1 MELPK
6 GAAWGRDPRARE
18 AGSEF
23 LESLGKR
30 KRETCLRLRPGR
42 MTSGQLAEVA
52 TRIGWPGTTDRYRVD
67 VRVPPGISGSATLQ
81 IEAAWIPGGLTIIPV
96 ER

>member
-18 AGSEF
+18 AGGES

-42 MTSGQLAEVA
+42 MTTHGDAEGLEPA
-52 TRIGWPGTTDRYRVD
+52 Y
-67 VRVPPGISGSATLQ
+67 
-81 IEAAWIPGGLTIIPV
+81 GGLGTLLLPNRIRSSVMLSRSSKCRAALPLLDD
-96 ER
+96 EDTFLL

>member
-18 AGSEF
+18 AGGES

-42 MTSGQLAEVA
+42 MTTHDDAEGLEPA
-52 TRIGWPGTTDRYRVD
+52 Y
-67 VRVPPGISGSATLQ
+67 
-81 IEAAWIPGGLTIIPV
+81 GGLGTLLLPKQNLIFGDAQEV
-96 ER
+96 RFECFLRWR

>member
-18 AGSEF
+18 AGGES

-42 MTSGQLAEVA
+42 MTTHGDAEGLEPA
-52 TRIGWPGTTDRYRVD
+52 Y
-67 VRVPPGISGSATLQ
+67 
-81 IEAAWIPGGLTIIPV
+81 GGLGTLLLAKQNRIFSDAPRIASLNALLKHLGF
-96 ER
+96 